1 MDNDLQQGILAA
13 KTGDKF
19 GAFNFLTRASQVPET
34 SEQAWLWLS
43 SVVDD
48 DSERLFCL
56 DNVLR
61 INAHHP
67 AAQRGAAMLRQKGIF
82 PAMPIYPEP
91 KKNAL
96 IEQDFSSKEIPSP
109 EPYETDLATPT
120 WAQTT
125 PASSDTSKSQP
136 QSNYESERKKEQ
148 LSGLFQ
154 YAVMELSSNKP
165 DKVVEKL
172 LVDQSA
178 SPETAKT
185 MIQDARYL
193 IRKGHRAKYKK
204 RMTRGFLVIIVG
216 IVLTCGTYA
225 FAYNFGGSYFLF
237 YGAIIYGLIDF
248 AIGLIGWLANG

>member
-1 MDNDLQQGILAA
+1 MDNDLQQGIAAA
-13 KTGDKF
+13 KAGDKLS
-19 GAFNFLTRASQVPET
+19 AFNFLTRASQVPET
-34 SEQAWLWLS
+34 AEQAWLWLS

-67 AAQRGAAMLRQKGIF
+67 AAQRGAAMLRQKRIF
-82 PAMPIYPEP
+82 PAMPVYPEP
-91 KKNAL
+91 KRNPF
-96 IEQDFSSKEIPSP
+96 IERDFSSQEIPSP
-109 EPYETDLATPT
+109 EPYKADLAPPT
-120 WAQTT
+120 WAQTS
-125 PASSDTSKSQP
+125 PASTETSKSQS

-172 LVDQSA
+172 LVDQGA
-178 SPETAKT
+178 LPETAKT
-185 MIQDARYL
+185 IIQDARYL

-216 IVLTCGTYA
+216 IVLTCGTYT